1 MHHSSRLFYS
11 KCHDTINKKT
21 KEPEF
26 NLTLWMFLI
35 GSLKLNFQYPKVF
48 REVKLYIFS
57 PPTRKPRPRNSQ
69 IVNP

>member
-21 KEPEF
+21 KEPEI

-35 GSLKLNFQYPKVF
+35 GSSKLK
-48 REVKLYIFS
+48 FS
-57 PPTRKPRPRNSQ
+57 VSKG
-69 IVNP
+69 I